1 MGLNKYKKSQIKP
14 VVIWIGLYIVI
25 LPLFTSIAGE
35 HWTWSRFFMFAALS
49 VLILGLSGFLYI
61 LFSKGPKNDGEN

>member
-1 MGLNKYKKSQIKP
+1 MGLDKYQKSQIKP

-25 LPLFTSIAGE
+25 MPLSTSIAGE

-49 VLILGLSGFLYI
+49 VLILGLSGVPVY
-61 LFSKGPKNDGEN
+61 LFFEGSKK